1 MYVIKTYHKIV
12 IYIFICLNLLQ
23 RAMDQK
29 FTLVALLF
37 EIQSTKILLKLT
49 IYKQILLLT
58 NVFVLFHARPVS
70 VYLEVHLRNY
80 LHFAFPQ
87 MEVGM
92 CPLVLKSW
100 LCFALQLAFKWDLD
114 VLSTILFLDD
124 IYT

>member
-1 MYVIKTYHKIV
+1 MNILSKIFFLLLYVIKTYHKIV

-58 NVFVLFHARPVS
+58 NVFVLFHAHPVS
-70 VYLEVHLRNY
+70 VFLEVHLRNY

-92 CPLVLKSW
+92 CPLVLKS
-100 LCFALQLAFKWDLD
+100 
-114 VLSTILFLDD
+114 
-124 IYT
+124 